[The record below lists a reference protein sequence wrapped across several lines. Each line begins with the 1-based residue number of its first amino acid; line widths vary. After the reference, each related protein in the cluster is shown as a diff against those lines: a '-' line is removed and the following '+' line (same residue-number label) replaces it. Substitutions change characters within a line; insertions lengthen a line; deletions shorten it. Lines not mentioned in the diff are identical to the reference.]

1 MKDEVLRLEAVY
13 KSYDVPGGK
22 LHILNGTDLSVGKGE
37 IISIRGRSG
46 SGKSTLLSVA
56 ALLLSADSGR
66 ILYSGKDTAA
76 LSGKEIE
83 ELRLRKMGFVFQS
96 ATLLDDF
103 SAEENAAMPLL
114 IAGER
119 KKDAIR
125 RADELLEAL
134 SVSDRKDHRPAELSG
149 GERRRTEIAR
159 SLATSPKFLLLDEPF
174 AGIDPKA
181 VYEIKQIIK
190 RLAASGIGILLTD
203 HNVRDTL
210 EITTTAHIISDGE
223 ILVSG
228 TKEELLSNER
238 AREIYFG
245 RDFGK
250 E

>member
-66 ILYSGKDTAA
+66 VLYSGKDTAA

-149 GERRRTEIAR
+149 GERQRVAIAR
-159 SLATSPKFLLLDEPF
+159 ALALSPDIIFADEPTGSLDEKTALDVESLMLESVRFSGSSLVYVTHNSDF
-174 AGIDPKA
+174 AMKA
-181 VYEIKQIIK
+181 D
-190 RLAASGIGILLTD
+190 RA
-203 HNVRDTL
+203 
-210 EITTTAHIISDGE
+210 
-223 ILVSG
+223 LVL
-228 TKEELLSNER
+228 KEGVL
-238 AREIYFG
+238 IV
-245 RDFGK
+245 
-250 E
+250 

>member
-149 GERRRTEIAR
+149 GERQRVAIAR
-159 SLATSPKFLLLDEPF
+159 ALALSPDIIFADEPTGSLDEKTALDVESLMLESVRFSGSSLVYVTHNSDF
-174 AGIDPKA
+174 AMKA
-181 VYEIKQIIK
+181 D
-190 RLAASGIGILLTD
+190 RA
-203 HNVRDTL
+203 
-210 EITTTAHIISDGE
+210 
-223 ILVSG
+223 LVL
-228 TKEELLSNER
+228 KEGVL
-238 AREIYFG
+238 IV
-245 RDFGK
+245 
-250 E
+250 

>member
-114 IAGER
+114 IQGWKR
-119 KKDAIR
+119 KDADE
-125 RADELLEAL
+125 RAMEML
-134 SVSDRKDHRPAELSG
+134 SMLGLADRSSHRPDKLSG
-149 GERRRTEIAR
+149 GERQRVAIAR
-159 SLATSPKFLLLDEPF
+159 ALSAAPPLVFADEPTGSLDEKSAECVEEMLLSAARTAGSALVYVTHNPDFASRADRTLLLSE
-174 AGIDPKA
+174 G
-181 VYEIKQIIK
+181 
-190 RLAASGIGILLTD
+190 RL
-203 HNVRDTL
+203 
-210 EITTTAHIISDGE
+210 SD
-223 ILVSG
+223 V
-228 TKEELLSNER
+228 
-238 AREIYFG
+238 
-245 RDFGK
+245 
-250 E
+250 

>member
-83 ELRLRKMGFVFQS
+83 ELRLRKMGFVFQA

-119 KKDAIR
+119 RKDAIR
-125 RADELLEAL
+125 RANELLEAL

-149 GERRRTEIAR
+149 GERQRVAIAR
-159 SLATSPKFLLLDEPF
+159 ALALSPDIIFADEPTGSLDEKTALDVESLMLESVRLSGSSLVYVTHNSDF
-174 AGIDPKA
+174 AMKA
-181 VYEIKQIIK
+181 D
-190 RLAASGIGILLTD
+190 RA
-203 HNVRDTL
+203 
-210 EITTTAHIISDGE
+210 
-223 ILVSG
+223 LVL
-228 TKEELLSNER
+228 KEGVL
-238 AREIYFG
+238 IV
-245 RDFGK
+245 
-250 E
+250 

>member
-66 ILYSGKDTAA
+66 ILYSGKDTAT

-83 ELRLRKMGFVFQS
+83 ELRLRKMGFVFQA
-96 ATLLDDF
+96 ATLLEDF

-149 GERRRTEIAR
+149 GERQRVAIAR
-159 SLATSPKFLLLDEPF
+159 ALALSPDIIFADEPTGSLDEKTALDVESLMLESVRLSGSSLVYVTHNSDF
-174 AGIDPKA
+174 AMKA
-181 VYEIKQIIK
+181 D
-190 RLAASGIGILLTD
+190 RA
-203 HNVRDTL
+203 
-210 EITTTAHIISDGE
+210 
-223 ILVSG
+223 LVL
-228 TKEELLSNER
+228 KEGVL
-238 AREIYFG
+238 IV
-245 RDFGK
+245 
-250 E
+250 

>member
-66 ILYSGKDTAA
+66 VLYSGKDTAA

-83 ELRLRKMGFVFQS
+83 ELRLRKMGFVFQA

-149 GERRRTEIAR
+149 GERQRVAIAR
-159 SLATSPKFLLLDEPF
+159 ALALSPDIIFADEPTGSLDEKTALDVESLMLESVRLSGSSLVYVTHNSDF
-174 AGIDPKA
+174 AMKA
-181 VYEIKQIIK
+181 D
-190 RLAASGIGILLTD
+190 RA
-203 HNVRDTL
+203 
-210 EITTTAHIISDGE
+210 
-223 ILVSG
+223 LVL
-228 TKEELLSNER
+228 KEGVL
-238 AREIYFG
+238 IV
-245 RDFGK
+245 
-250 E
+250 

>member
-83 ELRLRKMGFVFQS
+83 DLRLRKMGFVFQA

-119 KKDAIR
+119 RKDAIR

-149 GERRRTEIAR
+149 GERQRVAIAR
-159 SLATSPKFLLLDEPF
+159 ALALSPDIIFADEPTGSLDEKTALDVESLMLESVRLSGSSLVYVTHNSDF
-174 AGIDPKA
+174 AMKA
-181 VYEIKQIIK
+181 D
-190 RLAASGIGILLTD
+190 RA
-203 HNVRDTL
+203 
-210 EITTTAHIISDGE
+210 
-223 ILVSG
+223 LVL
-228 TKEELLSNER
+228 KEGVL
-238 AREIYFG
+238 IV
-245 RDFGK
+245 
-250 E
+250 

>member
-13 KSYDVPGGK
+13 KSYDVPDGK

-83 ELRLRKMGFVFQS
+83 ELRLRKMGFVFQA

-149 GERRRTEIAR
+149 GERQRVAIAR
-159 SLATSPKFLLLDEPF
+159 ALALSPDIIFADEPTGSLDEKTALDVESLMLESVRLSGSSLVYVTHNSDF
-174 AGIDPKA
+174 AMKA
-181 VYEIKQIIK
+181 D
-190 RLAASGIGILLTD
+190 RA
-203 HNVRDTL
+203 
-210 EITTTAHIISDGE
+210 
-223 ILVSG
+223 LVL
-228 TKEELLSNER
+228 KEGVL
-238 AREIYFG
+238 IV
-245 RDFGK
+245 
-250 E
+250 

>member
-83 ELRLRKMGFVFQS
+83 ELRLRKMGFVFQA
-96 ATLLDDF
+96 ATLLEDF

-149 GERRRTEIAR
+149 GERQRVAIAR
-159 SLATSPKFLLLDEPF
+159 ALALSPDIIFADEPTGSLDEKTALDVESLMLESVRFSGSSLVYVTHNSDF
-174 AGIDPKA
+174 AMKA
-181 VYEIKQIIK
+181 D
-190 RLAASGIGILLTD
+190 RS
-203 HNVRDTL
+203 
-210 EITTTAHIISDGE
+210 
-223 ILVSG
+223 LVL
-228 TKEELLSNER
+228 KEGVL
-238 AREIYFG
+238 IV
-245 RDFGK
+245 
-250 E
+250 

>member
-83 ELRLRKMGFVFQS
+83 ELRLRKMGFVFQA

-119 KKDAIR
+119 RKDAIR

-149 GERRRTEIAR
+149 GERQRVAIAR
-159 SLATSPKFLLLDEPF
+159 ALALSPDIIFADEPTGSLDEKTALDVESLMLESVRLSGSSLVYVTHNSDF
-174 AGIDPKA
+174 AMKA
-181 VYEIKQIIK
+181 D
-190 RLAASGIGILLTD
+190 RA
-203 HNVRDTL
+203 
-210 EITTTAHIISDGE
+210 
-223 ILVSG
+223 LVL
-228 TKEELLSNER
+228 KEGVL
-238 AREIYFG
+238 IV
-245 RDFGK
+245 
-250 E
+250 

>member
-83 ELRLRKMGFVFQS
+83 ELRLRKMGFVFQA

-149 GERRRTEIAR
+149 GERQRVAIAR
-159 SLATSPKFLLLDEPF
+159 ALALSPDIIFADEPTGSLDEKTALDVESLMLESVRFSGSSLVYVTHNSDF
-174 AGIDPKA
+174 AMKA
-181 VYEIKQIIK
+181 D
-190 RLAASGIGILLTD
+190 RA
-203 HNVRDTL
+203 
-210 EITTTAHIISDGE
+210 
-223 ILVSG
+223 LVL
-228 TKEELLSNER
+228 KEGVL
-238 AREIYFG
+238 IV
-245 RDFGK
+245 
-250 E
+250 

>member
-83 ELRLRKMGFVFQS
+83 ELRLRKMGFVFQA
-96 ATLLDDF
+96 ATLLEDF

-149 GERRRTEIAR
+149 RERQRVAIAR
-159 SLATSPKFLLLDEPF
+159 ALALSPDIIFADEPTGSLDEKSALDVESLILESVRLSGSSLVYVTHNSDF
-174 AGIDPKA
+174 AMKA
-181 VYEIKQIIK
+181 D
-190 RLAASGIGILLTD
+190 RA
-203 HNVRDTL
+203 
-210 EITTTAHIISDGE
+210 
-223 ILVSG
+223 LVL
-228 TKEELLSNER
+228 KEGVL
-238 AREIYFG
+238 IV
-245 RDFGK
+245 
-250 E
+250 

>member
-66 ILYSGKDTAA
+66 VLYSGKDTAA

-149 GERRRTEIAR
+149 GERQRVAIAR
-159 SLATSPKFLLLDEPF
+159 ALALSPDIIFADEPTGSLDEKTALDVESLMLESVRLSGSSLVYVTHNSDF
-174 AGIDPKA
+174 AMKA
-181 VYEIKQIIK
+181 D
-190 RLAASGIGILLTD
+190 RA
-203 HNVRDTL
+203 
-210 EITTTAHIISDGE
+210 
-223 ILVSG
+223 LVL
-228 TKEELLSNER
+228 KEGVL
-238 AREIYFG
+238 IV
-245 RDFGK
+245 
-250 E
+250 

>member
-149 GERRRTEIAR
+149 GERQRVAIAR
-159 SLATSPKFLLLDEPF
+159 ALALSPDIIFADEPTGSLDEKTALDVESLMLESVRLSGSSLVYVTHNSDF
-174 AGIDPKA
+174 AMKA
-181 VYEIKQIIK
+181 D
-190 RLAASGIGILLTD
+190 RA
-203 HNVRDTL
+203 
-210 EITTTAHIISDGE
+210 
-223 ILVSG
+223 LVL
-228 TKEELLSNER
+228 KEGVL
-238 AREIYFG
+238 IV
-245 RDFGK
+245 
-250 E
+250 

>member
-66 ILYSGKDTAA
+66 ILYSGKDTAT

-83 ELRLRKMGFVFQS
+83 ELRLRKMGFVFQA

-119 KKDAIR
+119 RKDAIR

-149 GERRRTEIAR
+149 GERQRVAIAR
-159 SLATSPKFLLLDEPF
+159 ALALSPDIIFADEPTGSLDEKTALDVESLMLESVRLSGSSLVYVTHNSDF
-174 AGIDPKA
+174 AMKA
-181 VYEIKQIIK
+181 D
-190 RLAASGIGILLTD
+190 RA
-203 HNVRDTL
+203 
-210 EITTTAHIISDGE
+210 
-223 ILVSG
+223 LVL
-228 TKEELLSNER
+228 KEGVL
-238 AREIYFG
+238 IV
-245 RDFGK
+245 
-250 E
+250 

>member
-83 ELRLRKMGFVFQS
+83 ELRLRKMGFVFQA

-119 KKDAIR
+119 RKDAIR

-149 GERRRTEIAR
+149 GERQRVAIAR
-159 SLATSPKFLLLDEPF
+159 ALALSPDIIFADEPTGSLDEKT
-174 AGIDPKA
+174 ALD
-181 VYEIKQIIK
+181 VESLMLESV
-190 RLAASGIGILLTD
+190 RLSG
-203 HNVRDTL
+203 
-210 EITTTAHIISDGE
+210 SS
-223 ILVSG
+223 LV
-228 TKEELLSNER
+228 
-238 AREIYFG
+238 
-245 RDFGK
+245 
-250 E
+250 

>member
-83 ELRLRKMGFVFQS
+83 ELRLRKMGFVFQA
-96 ATLLDDF
+96 ATLLEDF

-149 GERRRTEIAR
+149 GERQRVAIAR
-159 SLATSPKFLLLDEPF
+159 ALALSPDIIFADEPTGSLDEKTALDVESLMLESVRLSGSSLVYVTHNSDF
-174 AGIDPKA
+174 AMKA
-181 VYEIKQIIK
+181 D
-190 RLAASGIGILLTD
+190 RA
-203 HNVRDTL
+203 
-210 EITTTAHIISDGE
+210 
-223 ILVSG
+223 LVL
-228 TKEELLSNER
+228 KEGVL
-238 AREIYFG
+238 IV
-245 RDFGK
+245 
-250 E
+250 

>member
-66 ILYSGKDTAA
+66 ILYSGKDTAT

-83 ELRLRKMGFVFQS
+83 ELRLRKMGFVFQD

-119 KKDAIR
+119 RKDAIR

-149 GERRRTEIAR
+149 GERQRVAIAR
-159 SLATSPKFLLLDEPF
+159 ALALSPDIIFADEPTGSLDEKTALDVESLMLESVRLSGSSLVYVTHNSDF
-174 AGIDPKA
+174 AMKA
-181 VYEIKQIIK
+181 D
-190 RLAASGIGILLTD
+190 RA
-203 HNVRDTL
+203 
-210 EITTTAHIISDGE
+210 
-223 ILVSG
+223 LVL
-228 TKEELLSNER
+228 KEGVL
-238 AREIYFG
+238 IV
-245 RDFGK
+245 
-250 E
+250 

>member
-149 GERRRTEIAR
+149 GERQRVAIAR
-159 SLATSPKFLLLDEPF
+159 ALALSPDIIFSDEPTGSLDEKTALDVESLMLESVRFSGSSLVYVTHNSDF
-174 AGIDPKA
+174 AMKA
-181 VYEIKQIIK
+181 D
-190 RLAASGIGILLTD
+190 RA
-203 HNVRDTL
+203 
-210 EITTTAHIISDGE
+210 
-223 ILVSG
+223 LVL
-228 TKEELLSNER
+228 KEGVL
-238 AREIYFG
+238 IV
-245 RDFGK
+245 
-250 E
+250 

>member
-83 ELRLRKMGFVFQS
+83 ELRLRKMGFVFQA

-119 KKDAIR
+119 RKDAIM

-149 GERRRTEIAR
+149 GERQRVAIAR
-159 SLATSPKFLLLDEPF
+159 ALALSPDIIFADEPTGSLDEKTALDVESLMLESVRLSGSSLVYVTHNSDF
-174 AGIDPKA
+174 AMKA
-181 VYEIKQIIK
+181 D
-190 RLAASGIGILLTD
+190 RA
-203 HNVRDTL
+203 
-210 EITTTAHIISDGE
+210 
-223 ILVSG
+223 LVL
-228 TKEELLSNER
+228 KEGVL
-238 AREIYFG
+238 IV
-245 RDFGK
+245 
-250 E
+250 